1 MTANRKLAAIL
12 AADVIAFST
21 MMQAD
26 EAGTLAVLKQRRKEV
41 LEPLVAKHRGR
52 VVKLMGDG
60 VLIEFASA
68 VAAVQ
73 CAVELQQAMAAANAA
88 NDPNGNNDKN
98 VLLRIGVN
106 LGDVL
111 VEGSDLYGD
120 GVNVA
125 ARLQALAEPGTICI
139 SGKVRE
145 EVQGKLELSMED
157 RGDVAL
163 KNMPRPV
170 RVFQISP
177 SHVPNVA
184 PPLPTKPSIAVLPFV
199 NMSGDREQDYFSDG
213 ISEEIITALSR
224 MRSPIVIARNSSFQY
239 KGRAVDVKQI
249 GRELGVRYV
258 LEGSVRKAANR
269 LRITGQL
276 IDAESGTHLWADRF
290 DGEMEDIFDL
300 QDQVT
305 ARVVGAIA
313 PKLEEAEIERVRRKP
328 TASLDAYDY
337 FLRGMA
343 GLHKWSREGNEEALS
358 HFYRAIELDPNFA
371 TAHGLAARA
380 YVQRNAGG
388 WIADRPR
395 EVGEASRLA
404 RRAVELGH
412 DDAVALCTA
421 GFAMGDLV
429 GEAQD
434 GDAFIEEALTI
445 NPNLAWAWLYSGWV
459 KAASGNPDLALE
471 RIARARRLSP
481 HDPQNFSIHTAMAF
495 AQFIAARYNEGLAS
509 AQAALRDRPVY
520 QLANCMLA
528 ANAAMAGHSAEAD
541 KAIHQVLKLNPNLRL
556 GDAPNIQ
563 FIRRPED
570 LARWI
575 DALRKAGLPE

>member
-1 MTANRKLAAIL
+1 M
-12 AADVIAFST
+12 
-21 MMQAD
+21 
-26 EAGTLAVLKQRRKEV
+26 
-41 LEPLVAKHRGR
+41 
-52 VVKLMGDG
+52 
-60 VLIEFASA
+60 
-68 VAAVQ
+68 
-73 CAVELQQAMAAANAA
+73 
-88 NDPNGNNDKN
+88 
-98 VLLRIGVN
+98 
-106 LGDVL
+106 
-111 VEGSDLYGD
+111 
-120 GVNVA
+120 
-125 ARLQALAEPGTICI
+125 AEPGTICI
-139 SGKVRE
+139 SSKIRD
-145 EVQGKLELSMED
+145 EVQGKLELSIED
-157 RGDVAL
+157 RGEVSL

-170 RVFQISP
+170 HVFQISP
-177 SHVPNVA
+177 SHERRVA
-184 PPLPTKPSIAVLPFV
+184 LPLSSKPSIAVLPFV
-199 NMSGDREQDYFSDG
+199 NMSGDLEQDYFSDG
-213 ISEEIITALSR
+213 IAEEIITALSR
-224 MRSPIVIARNSSFQY
+224 MRSLIVIARNSSFQY
-239 KGRAVDVKQI
+239 KARAVDVKQI

-258 LEGSVRKAANR
+258 LEGSVRKAATR

-276 IDAESGTHLWADRF
+276 IDAESGAHLWADRF

-343 GLHKWSREGNEEALS
+343 GLHKWSRNGNEEALS

-421 GFAMGDLV
+421 GFALADIV
-429 GEAQD
+429 GEVED
-434 GDAFIEEALTI
+434 GDAFIEKALVL

-459 KAASGNPDLALE
+459 KAASGNPDLAVE

-481 HDPQNFSIHTAMAF
+481 HDPQDFSIQAAMAF
-495 AQFIAARYNEGLAS
+495 AHFIAARYEQGLAS
-509 AQAALRDRPVY
+509 AQAAVRDRSAY
-520 QLANCMLA
+520 RLAHCILA
-528 ANAAMAGHSAEAD
+528 ANAAMAGHSAEAE
-541 KAIHQVLKLNPNLRL
+541 KAIDRVLKLNPNLRL
-556 GDAPNIQ
+556 RDARNIQ
-563 FIRRPED
+563 NITRPED
-570 LARWI
+570 MGRWVE
-575 DALRKAGLPE
+575 ALRKAGLPE